1 MMLAPGF
8 SSDRIPVRVRLTLA
22 IAVTLALA
30 PPLMRGVGQSLENID
45 PLRLLGVIAGELM
58 VGAALGLLARLYF
71 LALETLATSVAMVIG
86 LGNIFGG
93 AIIEPDPT
101 PALSTLIVLSAT
113 TLIFVTDQHLEMIR
127 GLYLSYET
135 APILSAPRVEFLLVE
150 IARTLTE
157 AHLLALRICSPFLLF
172 GLIINI
178 ALGLLSRLT
187 PQVQIYFISGPLV
200 IILGIYGFS
209 LLLPDFLAA
218 FLSQFGAWLQKG

>member
-1 MMLAPGF
+1 MLAPGF

-22 IAVTLALA
+22 IAITLALA
-30 PPLMRGVGQSLENID
+30 PPLLLRVGQSLDNVD
-45 PLRLLGVIAGELM
+45 PLRLLGVIAGELT

-93 AIIEPDPT
+93 AIIEPEPT
-101 PALSTLIVLSAT
+101 PALSTLIVLTAT
-113 TLIFVTDQHLEMIR
+113 TLVFVTDQHLEMIR
-127 GLYLSYET
+127 ALYLSYET
-135 APILSAPRVEFLLVE
+135 APVLSAPTMDFLLVE
-150 IARTLTE
+150 IAHTLTE

-209 LLLPDFLAA
+209 LLLPDFMTA
-218 FLSQFGAWLQKG
+218 FSSRFGAWLQRV